1 MSYDIYLREPTT
13 KETIQFPFDHL
24 MVGGTFPAE
33 YDEQT
38 KKFSP
43 RPNSEAWLNITY
55 NYSGYYYTAT
65 DGDSRFAHDE
75 VSAYYA
81 DGTVG
86 PTVTEYGIR
95 GIYGKTGAESIPM
108 LEDMIVRIE
117 EKYKVN
123 GEWIDTA
130 REEVRYVDK
139 KTGKEVD
146 YINDILYANKDP
158 DSITE
163 EFYTEIV
170 NEGPTDDYW
179 EGTAGNAVKPLYQL
193 LAMARIRPD
202 GVWDGD

>member
-1 MSYDIYLREPTT
+1 MSYDIRLTEPSSGN
-13 KETIQFPFDHL
+13 TIQFPFNHL
-24 MVGGTFPAE
+24 MIGGTFPAD
-33 YDEQT
+33 YDEKT

-43 RPNSEAWLNITY
+43 RPHSEAWLNITY

-108 LEDMIVRIE
+108 LEDMISRIE
-117 EKYKVN
+117 EKYKID
-123 GEWIDTA
+123 GKWIDTE
-130 REEVRYVDK
+130 REECRYVDK
-139 KTGKEVD
+139 VTGEEVD
-146 YINDILYANKDP
+146 YLNDIVCANKDP

-163 EFYTEIV
+163 ELYTKIV

-179 EGTAGNAVKPLYQL
+179 EDTAGNSVKPLYQL
-193 LAMARIRPD
+193 LAMAKMRPD
-202 GVWDGD
+202 GIWDGD

>member
-1 MSYDIYLREPTT
+1 VSYDIRLTEPSSGN
-13 KETIQFPFDHL
+13 TIQFPFNHL
-24 MVGGTFPAE
+24 MIGGTFPAD
-33 YDEQT
+33 YDEKT

-43 RPNSEAWLNITY
+43 RPHSEAWLNITY

-108 LEDMIVRIE
+108 LEDMISRIE
-117 EKYKVN
+117 EKYKID
-123 GEWIDTA
+123 GKWIDTE
-130 REEVRYVDK
+130 REECRYVDK
-139 KTGKEVD
+139 VTGEEVD
-146 YINDILYANKDP
+146 YLNDIVCANKDP

-163 EFYTEIV
+163 ELYTKIV

-179 EGTAGNAVKPLYQL
+179 EDTAGNSVKPLYQL
-193 LAMARIRPD
+193 LAMAKMRPD
-202 GVWDGD
+202 GIWDGD